1 MQSNLQKIGINNAR
15 EYFNGNW
22 YGNSSKSGYEIFLD
36 VTHNISDLIEEFEV
50 KYESGRSLELS
61 YASCFKT
68 RDIGQN
74 FFGRC
79 FEIEVEHRNERVI
92 YIKVDIK
99 KPVLMYINL
108 PQVFFSEIPSSGF
121 QVSTAETLQLEV
133 KYEILQTYFD
143 DDCRKYSHA
152 HNNSFDACKLEAL
165 DKNIVTKMNC
175 SLPFL
180 FKQNNA
186 QNICKNVTVAQ
197 SAFHIYKRDVWRIL
211 PECPVPCINMIT
223 SFGYP
228 IVTKG
233 EEKRDGIVYIKFKN
247 LVKVTEDF
255 ISYDLLRF

>member
-1 MQSNLQKIGINNAR
+1 M
-15 EYFNGNW
+15 
-22 YGNSSKSGYEIFLD
+22 
-36 VTHNISDLIEEFEV
+36 
-50 KYESGRSLELS
+50 KYESGRSLECN

-74 FFGRC
+74 YFGRC
-79 FEIEVEHRNERVI
+79 FEIEIEQINESVI

-99 KPVLMYINL
+99 KPVFMYINL
-108 PQVFFSEIPSSGF
+108 PHVFFSEIPTSGF
-121 QVSTAETLQLEV
+121 QVNTAETLQLEV

-143 DDCRKYSHA
+143 DDCKMCSQTY
-152 HNNSFDACKLEAL
+152 NQSFDACKLEVL

-175 SLPFL
+175 SVPFL
-180 FKQNNA
+180 LKQNNTEDIC
-186 QNICKNVTVAQ
+186 QNATAAQ
-197 SAFHIYKRDVWRIL
+197 SAFHIYKSDVWRIL
-211 PECPVPCINMIT
+211 PECPVPCVSMIT

-233 EEKRDGIVYIKFKN
+233 EEKKDGTVYIKFKN